1 MIGDVTKVRL
11 FNNNT
16 VPLFPILLHDCF
28 RFYCIL
34 VSILTVP
41 LLSIFSAKDLS
52 DYNYT
57 MKDKLPPKTGLDFG
71 AMMDEIDDQ
80 EELKKE
86 SENVKELLGQVKKA
100 ASDLEAS
107 FETMVI
113 EAFGMDETA
122 SSIQEAS
129 WKIKWALDR
138 IDLALERMNET
149 KYTVQLD
156 DKSVL
161 TVNDLHR
168 ELVSDQKLALEEYK
182 LEQKEL
188 FSQYKQDLKSITAG
202 QGLWLSSKA
211 LAVALVVF
219 ELLLVV
225 VGVVVY
231 YWTKS
236 KFT

>member
-1 MIGDVTKVRL
+1 
-11 FNNNT
+11 
-16 VPLFPILLHDCF
+16 
-28 RFYCIL
+28 
-34 VSILTVP
+34 
-41 LLSIFSAKDLS
+41 
-52 DYNYT
+52 

-71 AMMDEIDDQ
+71 ARMDEIDDQ

-86 SENVKELLGQVKKA
+86 SENVKELLGQVKKV
-100 ASDLEAS
+100 ASELEAS

-122 SSIQEAS
+122 ASIQEAS
-129 WKIKWALDR
+129 WKIKWTLDR

-168 ELVSDQKLALEEYK
+168 KLISDQKLALEEYK

-188 FSQYKQDLKSITAG
+188 FSQYKKDLKSIAAG
-202 QGLWLSSKA
+202 QGVWLSSKA
-211 LAVALVVF
+211 LAVAMVVF

-225 VGVVVY
+225 VGVVVFN
-231 YWTKS
+231 WTKA

>member
-1 MIGDVTKVRL
+1 
-11 FNNNT
+11 
-16 VPLFPILLHDCF
+16 
-28 RFYCIL
+28 
-34 VSILTVP
+34 
-41 LLSIFSAKDLS
+41 
-52 DYNYT
+52 

-86 SENVKELLGQVKKA
+86 SENVKELLGQVKKV
-100 ASDLEAS
+100 ASEMEAS

-113 EAFGMDETA
+113 EAFGMDEIAT
-122 SSIQEAS
+122 SIMEAS
-129 WKIKWALDR
+129 WKIKWTLDR

-168 ELVSDQKLALEEYK
+168 ELISDQKLALEEYK

-188 FSQYKQDLKSITAG
+188 FSQYKKDLKSIAAG
-202 QGLWLSSKA
+202 QGVWLSSKA

-225 VGVVVY
+225 VGVVVFN
-231 YWTKS
+231 WTKA

>member
-1 MIGDVTKVRL
+1 MS
-11 FNNNT
+11 N
-16 VPLFPILLHDCF
+16 
-28 RFYCIL
+28 
-34 VSILTVP
+34 
-41 LLSIFSAKDLS
+41 
-52 DYNYT
+52 
-57 MKDKLPPKTGLDFG
+57 DKKEQASRNPFAEMLE
-71 AMMDEIDDQ
+71 EIHEDN
-80 EELKKE
+80 ELRKE
-86 SENVKELLGQVKKA
+86 SENVKELLGQVKKT
-100 ASDLEAS
+100 ASDLETS

-122 SSIQEAS
+122 ASIQEAS
-129 WKIKWALDR
+129 WKIKWTLDR

-161 TVNDLHR
+161 EVNDLHR
-168 ELVSDQKLALEEYK
+168 ELLSNQKLALEEYK

-188 FSQYKQDLKSITAG
+188 FSQYKQDLKSIAAG

-231 YWTKS
+231 YWTKA

>member
-1 MIGDVTKVRL
+1 
-11 FNNNT
+11 
-16 VPLFPILLHDCF
+16 
-28 RFYCIL
+28 
-34 VSILTVP
+34 
-41 LLSIFSAKDLS
+41 
-52 DYNYT
+52 

-71 AMMDEIDDQ
+71 AMMNEIDDQ

-86 SENVKELLGQVKKA
+86 SENVKELLGQVQKV
-100 ASDLEAS
+100 ASELEAS

-122 SSIQEAS
+122 ASIQEAS
-129 WKIKWALDR
+129 WKIKWTLDR

-168 ELVSDQKLALEEYK
+168 ELISDQKLALEEYK

-188 FSQYKQDLKSITAG
+188 FSQYKKDLKSIAAG
-202 QGLWLSSKA
+202 QGVWLSSKA
-211 LAVALVVF
+211 WVWAIIAF
-219 ELLLVV
+219 EILLLL
-225 VGVVVY
+225 GGLVVY
-231 YWTKS
+231 YCTKA

>member
-1 MIGDVTKVRL
+1 
-11 FNNNT
+11 
-16 VPLFPILLHDCF
+16 
-28 RFYCIL
+28 
-34 VSILTVP
+34 
-41 LLSIFSAKDLS
+41 
-52 DYNYT
+52 

-86 SENVKELLGQVKKA
+86 SENVKELLGQVKKV
-100 ASDLEAS
+100 ASELEAS

-122 SSIQEAS
+122 ASIQEAS
-129 WKIKWALDR
+129 WKIKWTLDR

-168 ELVSDQKLALEEYK
+168 ELISDQKLALEEYK

-188 FSQYKQDLKSITAG
+188 FSQYKKDLKSIAAG
-202 QGLWLSSKA
+202 QGVWLSSKA
-211 LAVALVVF
+211 LAVALVVV
-219 ELLLVV
+219 EVLLVA

-231 YWTKS
+231 YWTKARIA
-236 KFT
+236 

>member
-1 MIGDVTKVRL
+1 MS
-11 FNNNT
+11 N
-16 VPLFPILLHDCF
+16 
-28 RFYCIL
+28 
-34 VSILTVP
+34 
-41 LLSIFSAKDLS
+41 
-52 DYNYT
+52 
-57 MKDKLPPKTGLDFG
+57 DKKEQTSRNPFAEMLE
-71 AMMDEIDDQ
+71 EIHEDN
-80 EELKKE
+80 ELRKE
-86 SENVKELLGQVKKA
+86 SENVKELLGQVKKT
-100 ASDLEAS
+100 ASDLETS

-161 TVNDLHR
+161 EVNDLHR
-168 ELVSDQKLALEEYK
+168 GLISDQKLALEEYK

-188 FSQYKQDLKSITAG
+188 FSQYKQDLKSIAAG
-202 QGLWLSSKA
+202 QGVWLSSKA
-211 LAVALVVF
+211 LAVVLVVF

-225 VGVVVY
+225 TGVVVY

>member
-1 MIGDVTKVRL
+1 
-11 FNNNT
+11 
-16 VPLFPILLHDCF
+16 
-28 RFYCIL
+28 
-34 VSILTVP
+34 
-41 LLSIFSAKDLS
+41 
-52 DYNYT
+52 
-57 MKDKLPPKTGLDFG
+57 
-71 AMMDEIDDQ
+71 MDEIDDQ

-86 SENVKELLGQVKKA
+86 SENVKELLGQVQKV
-100 ASDLEAS
+100 ASELEAS

-122 SSIQEAS
+122 ASIQEAS
-129 WKIKWALDR
+129 WKIKWTLDR

-168 ELVSDQKLALEEYK
+168 GLISDQKLALEEYK

-188 FSQYKQDLKSITAG
+188 FSQYKKDLKSIAAG
-202 QGLWLSSKA
+202 QGVWLSSKA
-211 LAVALVVF
+211 WVWAIIAF
-219 ELLLVV
+219 EILLLL
-225 VGVVVY
+225 GGLVVY
-231 YWTKS
+231 YCTKA

>member
-1 MIGDVTKVRL
+1 
-11 FNNNT
+11 
-16 VPLFPILLHDCF
+16 
-28 RFYCIL
+28 
-34 VSILTVP
+34 
-41 LLSIFSAKDLS
+41 
-52 DYNYT
+52 

-86 SENVKELLGQVKKA
+86 SGNVKELLGQVKKV
-100 ASDLEAS
+100 ASELEAS

-122 SSIQEAS
+122 ASIQEAS
-129 WKIKWALDR
+129 WKIKWTLDR

-182 LEQKEL
+182 LEQKGL
-188 FSQYKQDLKSITAG
+188 FSQYKKDLKSIAAG
-202 QGLWLSSKA
+202 QGVWLSSKA

-225 VGVVVY
+225 VGVVVFN
-231 YWTKS
+231 WTKA

>member
-1 MIGDVTKVRL
+1 MS
-11 FNNNT
+11 N
-16 VPLFPILLHDCF
+16 
-28 RFYCIL
+28 
-34 VSILTVP
+34 
-41 LLSIFSAKDLS
+41 
-52 DYNYT
+52 
-57 MKDKLPPKTGLDFG
+57 DKKEQASRNPFAEMLE
-71 AMMDEIDDQ
+71 EIHEDN
-80 EELKKE
+80 ELRKE
-86 SENVKELLGQVKKA
+86 SENVKELLGQVKKT
-100 ASDLEAS
+100 ASDLETS

-122 SSIQEAS
+122 ASIQEAS
-129 WKIKWALDR
+129 WKIKWTLDR

-168 ELVSDQKLALEEYK
+168 ELISDQKLALEEYK

-188 FSQYKQDLKSITAG
+188 FSQYKKDLKSIAAG
-202 QGLWLSSKA
+202 QGVWLSSKA

-236 KFT
+236 KFI

>member
-1 MIGDVTKVRL
+1 
-11 FNNNT
+11 
-16 VPLFPILLHDCF
+16 
-28 RFYCIL
+28 
-34 VSILTVP
+34 
-41 LLSIFSAKDLS
+41 
-52 DYNYT
+52 

-86 SENVKELLGQVKKA
+86 SENVKELLGQVKKV
-100 ASDLEAS
+100 ASELEAS

-122 SSIQEAS
+122 ASIQEAS
-129 WKIKWALDR
+129 WKIKWTLDR

-168 ELVSDQKLALEEYK
+168 GLISDQKLALEEYK

-188 FSQYKQDLKSITAG
+188 FSQYKKDLKSIAVG
-202 QGLWLSSKA
+202 QGVWLSSKA

-219 ELLLVV
+219 ELLLVL

>member
-1 MIGDVTKVRL
+1 
-11 FNNNT
+11 
-16 VPLFPILLHDCF
+16 
-28 RFYCIL
+28 
-34 VSILTVP
+34 
-41 LLSIFSAKDLS
+41 
-52 DYNYT
+52 

-86 SENVKELLGQVKKA
+86 SENVKELLGQVQKV
-100 ASDLEAS
+100 ASELEAS

-122 SSIQEAS
+122 ASIQEAS
-129 WKIKWALDR
+129 WKIKWTLDR

-168 ELVSDQKLALEEYK
+168 ELISDQKLALEEYK

-188 FSQYKQDLKSITAG
+188 FSQYKKDLKSIAAG
-202 QGLWLSSKA
+202 QGVWLSSKA

-219 ELLLVV
+219 ELLMVV

-236 KFT
+236 KFI

>member
-1 MIGDVTKVRL
+1 
-11 FNNNT
+11 
-16 VPLFPILLHDCF
+16 
-28 RFYCIL
+28 
-34 VSILTVP
+34 
-41 LLSIFSAKDLS
+41 
-52 DYNYT
+52 
-57 MKDKLPPKTGLDFG
+57 MKEKLPPKSGLDFG

-80 EELKKE
+80 EELKNE
-86 SENVKELLGQVKKA
+86 SENVKELLRQVKQA
-100 ASDLEAS
+100 GLDLEAS

-122 SSIQEAS
+122 TSILEAS
-129 WKIKWALDR
+129 WKIKWTLDR

-168 ELVSDQKLALEEYK
+168 ELISNQKLALEEYK

-188 FSQYKQDLKSITAG
+188 FSQYKKDLKSIAAG

-219 ELLLVV
+219 EVLLLL

-231 YWTKS
+231 YWTKA

>member
-1 MIGDVTKVRL
+1 
-11 FNNNT
+11 
-16 VPLFPILLHDCF
+16 
-28 RFYCIL
+28 
-34 VSILTVP
+34 
-41 LLSIFSAKDLS
+41 
-52 DYNYT
+52 

-86 SENVKELLGQVKKA
+86 SENVKELLGQVKKV
-100 ASDLEAS
+100 ASELEAS

-122 SSIQEAS
+122 ASIQEAS
-129 WKIKWALDR
+129 WKIKWTLDR

-168 ELVSDQKLALEEYK
+168 ELISDQKLALEEYK

-188 FSQYKQDLKSITAG
+188 FSQYKKDLKSIAAG
-202 QGLWLSSKA
+202 QGVWLSSKA

-231 YWTKS
+231 YWTKA